1 IQFLCSNDYYY
12 KVFIEQILQ
21 LEETALI
28 EDYLKYVQEIHFDV
42 QIEGSSISTIVLKSD
57 DIIELQ
63 KILEDKEISKL
74 FAHRFLDSLKEMLLR
89 NGFKKSDLNIR
100 MGEYREYLLDK
111 VRNIPVNPENPVEI
125 SDNLPLMEQLIP
137 NDSFHSDRNE
147 ALNRM
152 CQCLEESNLQKDQD
166 DTQSFES
173 QNVAGHNYSQTDQ
186 EDENILELITHNRNI
201 NPDYKNAKSD
211 WETFHNNLLK
221 ILRTNIT
228 NQDLRK
234 SIVALHTLISSIKLE
249 HASSMKDIKTI
260 LARSLPSF
268 EADKMY
274 RDEQTYLRTNL
285 DDILKAHDSSLLKM
299 KFKNSGAPEY
309 IEAVDKK
316 FNTIQNYLKD
326 YMDYK
331 EGKRVFNINDT
342 FRLMIYTEMS
352 VLFSSIV
359 RNGTMSASNSFLIN
373 DYIAIIEQLN
383 EYQGLYQD
391 IKDFSSHRCIRI
403 IVIDDMF
410 GRSKFD
416 AMNLFSTTI
425 QKMEET
431 MASVLNNS
439 N

>member
-1 IQFLCSNDYYY
+1 MQFLCSNDYYY

-125 SDNLPLMEQLIP
+125 SDNLLLMEQLIP

-221 ILRTNIT
+221 ILRTDIP

-249 HASSMKDIKTI
+249 HASSIKDIKTI
-260 LARSLPSF
+260 LIKVAPPLST
-268 EADKMY
+268 DKIY
-274 RDEQTYLRTNL
+274 RDQQTFLRTNL
-285 DDILKAHDSSLLKM
+285 ADILKVHESPLLEM
-299 KFKNSGAPEY
+299 KFKNDAGSEY
-309 IEAVDKK
+309 TEAVGKK
-316 FNTIQNYLKD
+316 FNTINNYLKD
-326 YMDYK
+326 HMDYK
-331 EGKRVFNINDT
+331 EGRRI
-342 FRLMIYTEMS
+342 
-352 VLFSSIV
+352 
-359 RNGTMSASNSFLIN
+359 
-373 DYIAIIEQLN
+373 LN
-383 EYQGLYQD
+383 Y
-391 IKDFSSHRCIRI
+391 
-403 IVIDDMF
+403 
-410 GRSKFD
+410 
-416 AMNLFSTTI
+416 NL
-425 QKMEET
+425 
-431 MASVLNNS
+431 
-439 N
+439 

>member
-1 IQFLCSNDYYY
+1 
-12 KVFIEQILQ
+12 
-21 LEETALI
+21 
-28 EDYLKYVQEIHFDV
+28 
-42 QIEGSSISTIVLKSD
+42 
-57 DIIELQ
+57 
-63 KILEDKEISKL
+63 
-74 FAHRFLDSLKEMLLR
+74 
-89 NGFKKSDLNIR
+89 
-100 MGEYREYLLDK
+100 
-111 VRNIPVNPENPVEI
+111 
-125 SDNLPLMEQLIP
+125 
-137 NDSFHSDRNE
+137 
-147 ALNRM
+147 
-152 CQCLEESNLQKDQD
+152 
-166 DTQSFES
+166 
-173 QNVAGHNYSQTDQ
+173 
-186 EDENILELITHNRNI
+186 
-201 NPDYKNAKSD
+201 
-211 WETFHNNLLK
+211 
-221 ILRTNIT
+221 
-228 NQDLRK
+228 
-234 SIVALHTLISSIKLE
+234 E

-439 N
+439 NYNYAALSTPKLIEQLMTAFNDFLHDNDVLNRSVADVQTATTSNVPSLSELQNKNRKVKELQDILLAVTKKHPYSSLESNKSMIKIFNSQNLFKKRE